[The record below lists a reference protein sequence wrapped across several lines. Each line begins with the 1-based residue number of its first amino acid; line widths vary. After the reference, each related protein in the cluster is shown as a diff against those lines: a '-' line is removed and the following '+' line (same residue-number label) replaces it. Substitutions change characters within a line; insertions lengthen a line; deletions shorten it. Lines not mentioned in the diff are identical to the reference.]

1 MRLLGSLSYIIIY
14 YSSHLGICQSTL
26 LTNVNFVYLHRKVGF
41 ILSIIDNVL
50 SYLDKKEIKQS
61 DLCNHIGIN
70 TSTMTNW
77 KNRKTDPPAKYI
89 IPICEFLDISPY
101 VLLTGKEKSSPA
113 ETLTAGE
120 QELLTYYN
128 KLDAFQKGQLL
139 ERAIVLSESAK
150 TPLEQRKNTIFIEYY
165 SLPASA
171 GTGVYLDNCDKEM
184 IEVEESSETSEA
196 NFALKVSGNSME
208 PRFHDG
214 DLVLIKSQPSVDLG
228 DIGIFII
235 NDEGFIKMFGGDK
248 LISLNPEYDD
258 IDLHEYDD
266 IYCRGKVIG
275 VI

>member
-1 MRLLGSLSYIIIY
+1 MFYDNLKSICDAHNIKITPLVLECGGTKGVIGGWKKGAMPNSDIVMKLSVRLNVPTD
-14 YSSHLGICQSTL
+14 TL
-26 LTNVNFVYLHRKVGF
+26 LF
-41 ILSIIDNVL
+41 
-50 SYLDKKEIKQS
+50 
-61 DLCNHIGIN
+61 
-70 TSTMTNW
+70 
-77 KNRKTDPPAKYI
+77 
-89 IPICEFLDISPY
+89 
-101 VLLTGKEKSSPA
+101 GKEKSSPA
-113 ETLTAGE
+113 ETLTADE
-120 QELLTYYN
+120 HELLTYYN
-128 KLDAFQKGQLL
+128 KLDAIQKGQLL

-214 DLVLIKSQPSVDLG
+214 DLVLIKSQPSVELG
-228 DIGIFII
+228 DIGVFII
-235 NDEGFIKMFGGDK
+235 NDEGFIKKFGGDK

-258 IDLHEYDD
+258 INLHEYDD

>member
-1 MRLLGSLSYIIIY
+1 MA
-14 YSSHLGICQSTL
+14 
-26 LTNVNFVYLHRKVGF
+26 
-41 ILSIIDNVL
+41 
-50 SYLDKKEIKQS
+50 KK
-61 DLCNHIGIN
+61 
-70 TSTMTNW
+70 
-77 KNRKTDPPAKYI
+77 
-89 IPICEFLDISPY
+89 
-101 VLLTGKEKSSPA
+101 KSSPA
-113 ETLTAGE
+113 ETLTADE

-128 KLDAFQKGQLL
+128 KLDAFQQGQLL

-184 IEVEESSETSEA
+184 IEVEESSETCEA

-214 DLVLIKSQPSVDLG
+214 DLVLIKSQPSVELG

-235 NDEGFIKMFGGDK
+235 NDEGFIKKFGGDK

>member
-1 MRLLGSLSYIIIY
+1 MPKKLEKSENYAIAFNRLIDVCNANNVSISSL
-14 YSSHLGICQSTL
+14 
-26 LTNVNFVYLHRKVGF
+26 
-41 ILSIIDNVL
+41 
-50 SYLDKKEIKQS
+50 LDKFA
-61 DLCNHIGIN
+61 
-70 TSTMTNW
+70 TSRSAITAW
-77 KNRKTDPPAKYI
+77 KKGNISTDVLASI
-89 IPICEFLDISPY
+89 ANELDVSLDY
-101 VLLTGKEKSSPA
+101 LLTGKEKSSPT
-113 ETLTAGE
+113 ETLTVDE

-184 IEVEESSETSEA
+184 LEVEESSETSEA

-214 DLVLIKSQPSVDLG
+214 DLVLIKSQPSVELG
-228 DIGIFII
+228 EIGIFII
-235 NDEGFIKMFGGDK
+235 NDEGFIKKFGGDK

>member
-1 MRLLGSLSYIIIY
+1 MPKKLEKSENYAIAFNRLIDVCNANNVSISSL
-14 YSSHLGICQSTL
+14 
-26 LTNVNFVYLHRKVGF
+26 
-41 ILSIIDNVL
+41 
-50 SYLDKKEIKQS
+50 LDKFA
-61 DLCNHIGIN
+61 
-70 TSTMTNW
+70 TSRSAITAW
-77 KNRKTDPPAKYI
+77 KKGNISTDVLASI
-89 IPICEFLDISPY
+89 ANELDVSLDY
-101 VLLTGKEKSSPA
+101 LLTGKEKSSPT
-113 ETLTAGE
+113 ETLTADE

-139 ERAIVLSESAK
+139 ERAIVLSEVVK
-150 TPLEQRKNTIFIEYY
+150 KPLKKQKNTVFIEYY

-214 DLVLIKSQPSVDLG
+214 DLVLIKSQPSVELG

-235 NDEGFIKMFGGDK
+235 NDEGFIKKFGGDK

>member
-1 MRLLGSLSYIIIY
+1 MPKKLEKSENYAIAFNRLIDVCNANNVSISSL
-14 YSSHLGICQSTL
+14 
-26 LTNVNFVYLHRKVGF
+26 
-41 ILSIIDNVL
+41 
-50 SYLDKKEIKQS
+50 LDKFA
-61 DLCNHIGIN
+61 
-70 TSTMTNW
+70 TSRSAITAW
-77 KNRKTDPPAKYI
+77 KKGNISTDVLASI
-89 IPICEFLDISPY
+89 ANELDVSLDY
-101 VLLTGKEKSSPA
+101 LLTGKEKSSPT
-113 ETLTAGE
+113 ETLTADE

-214 DLVLIKSQPSVDLG
+214 DLVLIKSQPSVELG

-235 NDEGFIKMFGGDK
+235 NDEGFIKKFGGDK

>member
-1 MRLLGSLSYIIIY
+1 MPKKLEKSENYAIAFNRLIDVCNANNVSISSL
-14 YSSHLGICQSTL
+14 
-26 LTNVNFVYLHRKVGF
+26 
-41 ILSIIDNVL
+41 
-50 SYLDKKEIKQS
+50 LDKFA
-61 DLCNHIGIN
+61 
-70 TSTMTNW
+70 TSRSAITAW
-77 KNRKTDPPAKYI
+77 KKGNISTDVLASI
-89 IPICEFLDISPY
+89 ANELDVSLDY
-101 VLLTGKEKSSPA
+101 LLTGKEKSSPT
-113 ETLTAGE
+113 ETLTADE

-214 DLVLIKSQPSVDLG
+214 DLVLIKSQPSVELG

-235 NDEGFIKMFGGDK
+235 NDEGFIKKFGGDK

-258 IDLHEYDD
+258 INLHEYDD

>member
-1 MRLLGSLSYIIIY
+1 MFYDNLKSICDAHNIKITPLVLECGGTKGVIGGWKKGAMPNSDIVMKLSVRLNVPTD
-14 YSSHLGICQSTL
+14 TL
-26 LTNVNFVYLHRKVGF
+26 LF
-41 ILSIIDNVL
+41 
-50 SYLDKKEIKQS
+50 
-61 DLCNHIGIN
+61 
-70 TSTMTNW
+70 
-77 KNRKTDPPAKYI
+77 
-89 IPICEFLDISPY
+89 
-101 VLLTGKEKSSPA
+101 GKEKSSPSDK
-113 ETLTAGE
+113 LTDDE
-120 QELLTYYN
+120 RKLLTYYN

-214 DLVLIKSQPSVDLG
+214 DLVLIKSQPSVELG

-235 NDEGFIKMFGGDK
+235 NDEGFIKKFGGDK

-258 IDLHEYDD
+258 INLHEYDD